1 MKIEITGK
9 TYNGSVNVLDA
20 FTLSQVELIETA
32 VFDMP
37 KVQDGKVRL
46 TDIDRPR
53 IPAILACVDAWEI
66 VGVGFPENVT
76 IETFP
81 LSPRRET
88 HNLIEKI
95 FAQIEKVYNGEL
107 DIPNA

>member
-1 MKIEITGK
+1 MKIEINGK

-32 VFDMP
+32 IFDMP
-37 KVQDGKVRL
+37 PVKEGKVKL
-46 TDIDRPR
+46 TDLDRPR
-53 IPAILACVDAWEI
+53 IPAVIACVEKWEI
-66 VGVGFPENVT
+66 VNFPENVT
-76 IETFP
+76 ADTFP
-81 LSPRRET
+81 ATPRRET

-107 DIPNA
+107 EIPNA